1 VNELVPPQI
10 AAGLEAGR
18 SKSNL
23 AFALLCLPPGRRKDM
38 QVFYE
43 FCRTVDD
50 IADSRELPEEE
61 ARRALIAWK
70 AAIRGERP
78 LPPDL
83 ERVVERYSID
93 RELLGEIVLGVE
105 MDLETVRYETY
116 QDLQKYCWRVAS
128 AVGLASLP
136 ILGANSLESRAYA
149 TALGMALQLT
159 NIIRDIA
166 EDARAGRVYLPT
178 EDLERF
184 GVAREEIL
192 GGQPTPGL
200 RKLVEFEG
208 ERARALFQ
216 EAERRLPESDR
227 RALRAPRIM
236 AKFYLSLLQQM
247 ENDNFQVLT
256 RRYRLSKAKKLVI
269 ALPILLESPN

>member
-1 VNELVPPQI
+1 MNELVPPQI

>member
-1 VNELVPPQI
+1 MNELVPPQI

-184 GVAREEIL
+184 GVVREEIL

>member
-1 VNELVPPQI
+1 MNELVPPQI

-70 AAIRGERP
+70 AAIRGERS

>member
-1 VNELVPPQI
+1 MNELVPPQI

-93 RELLGEIVLGVE
+93 RELLGEIVLGIE